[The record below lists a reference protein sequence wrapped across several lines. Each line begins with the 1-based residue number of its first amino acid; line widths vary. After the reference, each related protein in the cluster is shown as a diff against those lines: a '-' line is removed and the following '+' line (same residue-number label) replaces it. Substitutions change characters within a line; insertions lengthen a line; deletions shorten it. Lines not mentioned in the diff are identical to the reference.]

1 MKQIQQSLFPSLP
14 ASRAA
19 PVLRGRVPS
28 AVPKLAVSRR
38 GVPLWLAVHLPQ
50 LSLETLLRRQKLTM
64 PQAVIEATAGNA
76 RIAAADDRAAAAGI
90 VPGMT
95 LAAAWALLPQ
105 LEIHERDI
113 AQEQD
118 LLRRLAMWGNSFTP
132 ICCIDEQAVL
142 LEVRGSLSL
151 FGGASTLHGAVRDGL
166 QRSGFTINTA
176 LAPTPRAALW
186 LARAAQETH
195 VDQPDSLSAMLGK
208 LPLAVTGFDAALLEK
223 LHGLGVR
230 RIADLLRL
238 PRDGFA
244 RRYSPRVLRELDQAL
259 GRVPDVRRPLPAPKQ
274 FVARFD
280 LSYEINETARL
291 LYPVEQLLDELADY
305 LQTTQQGVSR
315 LQLQLIHRDKTCT
328 NVPLGFAT
336 VTRNTA
342 RMHDLMEQKLES
354 VELPAPVLEIVL
366 RAQEL
371 TALAGADRELFAEQR
386 DDGDWPQLVERLRT
400 RLGADA
406 VSSIEQCEDHRP
418 ECAWRF
424 VAPGCATE
432 LAGLADRPH
441 WLLEEPQPLRV
452 QDGKPVL
459 DGSLQILDGPER
471 IETGWW
477 DAADI
482 ARDYYV
488 ARDRHGRRVW
498 ICREVR
504 SGRWWWQGI
513 FAGPLV

>member
-19 PVLRGRVPS
+19 PVLRRRVPS

-38 GVPLWLAVHLPQ
+38 RVPLWLAVHLPR
-50 LSLETLLRRQKLTM
+50 LSLETLLRRQAPAT
-64 PQAVIEATAGNA
+64 PQAVIEPAAGNA
-76 RIAAADDRAAAAGI
+76 RVAAADDRAVAAGI
-90 VPGMT
+90 TPGMT

-105 LEIHERDI
+105 LEVHERDV

-118 LLRRLAMWGNSFTP
+118 LLRRLALWGNSFTP
-132 ICCIDEQAVL
+132 TCCIDDQAVL
-142 LEVRGSLSL
+142 LEVRSSLSL
-151 FGGASTLHGAVRDGL
+151 FGGAAALHGAVRDGL
-166 QRSGFTINTA
+166 QRFGLSVATA

-186 LARAAQETH
+186 LARAGQEMH
-195 VDQPDSLSAMLGK
+195 VDQPDSLPAVLGS
-208 LPLAVTGFDAALLEK
+208 LPLTVTGFKAPLLEK
-223 LHGLGVR
+223 LRGLGTR

-259 GRVPDVRRPLPAPKQ
+259 GRAPDVRRPVPAPKQ
-274 FVARFD
+274 FAARFD
-280 LSYEINETARL
+280 LSHEINETARL
-291 LYPVEQLLDELADY
+291 LHPVGQLLDELDDY

-315 LQLQLIHRDKTCT
+315 LQLQLIHRDKTFT
-328 NVPLGFAT
+328 NVLLGFAS
-336 VTRNTA
+336 VTRDAA
-342 RMHDLMEQKLES
+342 RMRDLMAQKLES
-354 VELPAPVLEIVL
+354 VELPAPVLEIGL
-366 RAQEL
+366 HAQEL
-371 TALAGADRELFAEQR
+371 AALAGADRELFSEQQA
-386 DDGDWPQLVERLRT
+386 DNDWPQLVERLRM
-400 RLGADA
+400 RLGTEA

-424 VAPGCATE
+424 VAPGCASE
-432 LAGLADRPH
+432 FEGLADRPH
-441 WLLEEPQPLRV
+441 WLLEEPKPLRI

-459 DGSLQILDGPER
+459 DGRLEMVDGPER

-488 ARDRHGRRVW
+488 ARDRQGRRLW

-513 FAGPLV
+513 FAGPPG